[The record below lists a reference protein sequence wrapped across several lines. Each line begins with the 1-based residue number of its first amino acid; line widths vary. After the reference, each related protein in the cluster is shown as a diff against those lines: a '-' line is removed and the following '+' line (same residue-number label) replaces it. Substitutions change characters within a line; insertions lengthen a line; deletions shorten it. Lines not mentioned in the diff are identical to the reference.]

1 MLTRKFD
8 RAKKSRTEAELA
20 YLGLENSLDP
30 LTVIRWKEE
39 EHLAMEERGDW
50 LTIFELQMKKGNFS
64 GILFPSMRSN
74 VVQNQH
80 KHKFVWI
87 LQKSGKAMKLMAA
100 WHGCHLG
107 SI

>member
-39 EHLAMEERGDW
+39 EHLAMEERGDR
-50 LTIFELQMKKGNFS
+50 LTIFELRMKKGNFS

-87 LQKSGKAMKLMAA
+87 SQKSGKAMKLMAA
-100 WHGCHLG
+100 WHGCQLG